1 MAAASSAI
9 LKPTLKDR
17 TAFVASPR
25 RAVRTRPAT
34 VEERAE
40 AGLSAET
47 EAVAVLLRLCRGT
60 LKVVVAKRPLAGNV
74 TEAASTF
81 ATLCGRP
88 QEEALAAATY
98 LGMIPADDIA
108 ELGHRMMADR
118 ASCSHGGH
126 CHCAGG
132 YAPLV
137 ITLAE
142 AAARAAASPWLL
154 SGLTEH
160 IDKIQAAVP
169 GPINVT
175 SPFIKSAADAVSDIV
190 EAAGYPAPLNRA

>member
-1 MAAASSAI
+1 
-9 LKPTLKDR
+9 
-17 TAFVASPR
+17 
-25 RAVRTRPAT
+25 
-34 VEERAE
+34 
-40 AGLSAET
+40 
-47 EAVAVLLRLCRGT
+47 
-60 LKVVVAKRPLAGNV
+60 
-74 TEAASTF
+74 
-81 ATLCGRP
+81 
-88 QEEALAAATY
+88 
-98 LGMIPADDIA
+98 
-108 ELGHRMMADR
+108 MMADR
-118 ASCSHGGH
+118 ASCAHGGH
-126 CHCAGG
+126 CQCAGG

-137 ITLAE
+137 VTLAE

>member
-1 MAAASSAI
+1 MEAAPSAI
-9 LKPTLKDR
+9 IKPTMKDR
-17 TAFVASPR
+17 VSFVASPR
-25 RAVRTRPAT
+25 RAIRTRPAT
-34 VEERAE
+34 AEEKAD
-40 AGLSAET
+40 AGLSAEAD
-47 EAVAVLLRLCRGT
+47 AVAVLIRLCRGT
-60 LKVVVAKRPLAGNV
+60 LKVVVAKRPLAGDV

-88 QEEALAAATY
+88 QEEALTAAIY
-98 LGMIPADDIA
+98 FGKIPAGDLA
-108 ELGHRMMADR
+108 ELGHRMIADR
-118 ASCSHGGH
+118 ASCAHGGQ

-160 IDKIQAAVP
+160 IDKIQAAVS
-169 GPINVT
+169 GPINAT